1 MNIDPND
8 DARWDM
14 HSERQIAASK
24 GGAAAVTILN
34 TGSWLALLSQASALT
49 EASVGLPIALWG
61 AGAFFGTSIW
71 LFIYRGAGL
80 QWLHDQDRDD
90 AKISKKLDNNILFG
104 YLAAVLA
111 LVSFAAGVAALAHS
125 FW

>member
-1 MNIDPND
+1 MNSTSND
-8 DARWDM
+8 DARWDI
-14 HSERQIAASK
+14 HTERQIAASK

-34 TGSWLALLSQASALT
+34 TGSWLALLSQASSLL

-80 QWLHDQDRDD
+80 QWLHEQNPND
-90 AKISKKLDNNILFG
+90 ANLVRKLDNNILFG

-111 LVSFAAGVAALAHS
+111 LLSFAAGVVALAYS